1 MKPPENKTL
10 DDSSLFDMVQQDID
24 SQGLSN
30 QNEIEQAGAGP
41 REPRSSEEQQRVDKA
56 ITELFEHR
64 ITFNEHLG
72 MRIRSLQA
80 DSVVIAFDMRPE
92 LIGHYLFGR
101 LHGGVISSAL
111 DATGGLAVMQAIADY
126 HKHESALQI
135 MSRFRYLGTVDLRVD
150 FLRQGIGES
159 FNAEA
164 KVLRL
169 GRRIAAT
176 AITLHNDSGSL
187 IATGNATYI
196 VS

>member
-1 MKPPENKTL
+1 MKPPNNKPET
-10 DDSSLFDMVQQDID
+10 DVSLFDMVSREIE
-24 SQGLSN
+24 SQGLAKKEESKPART
-30 QNEIEQAGAGP
+30 EP
-41 REPRSSEEQQRVDKA
+41 KEPRSNDEQQRVDAA

-92 LIGHYLFGR
+92 WIGHYLFGR

-111 DATGGLAVMQAIADY
+111 DATGGLAVMQAIAEY
-126 HKHESALQI
+126 NKHESALQI

-159 FNAEA
+159 FYAEA

-176 AITLHNDSGSL
+176 AITLHNDSDSL